1 MNALAKDGW
10 KPLEWADFPE
20 GITPFSLDPTGARL
34 DAKKLS
40 PGVYALLSS
49 VPIVDNVGFVV
60 GDRDVLV
67 VDAHINPAMGRQI
80 QERVREVTDKPIRY
94 LVNSNYHGDHTFG
107 NCAFPAET
115 VIIQHRRTADL
126 VPYHEEERRFMLPCV
141 GNDPKI
147 LEEVELRRADVVFD
161 DYLRIDL
168 GGKVVELHYFGP
180 ANTPGDTIT
189 YVPEAKVAWTGN
201 MTGGNLV
208 IALESDAPTYMNTIA
223 RLTQTL
229 EVETL
234 IPAHNPM
241 SGPELLGGYMQYL
254 SDVTQAVRGAVSAG
268 WTLAETMDRIPFALD
283 RPYSPPEDHPL
294 IGYFRDLH
302 SYNVMKTHQSFTE

>member
-20 GITPFSLDPTGARL
+20 GFTPFFLNPTGARL
-34 DAKKLS
+34 DAKELS

-49 VPIVDNVGFVV
+49 VPNVDNVGFVV

-67 VDAHINPAMGRQI
+67 VDAHINPAMARQI

-147 LEEVELRRADVVFD
+147 LEGVELRRPDVVFD

-189 YVPEAKVAWTGN
+189 YVPEAKAAWTGN
-201 MTGGNLV
+201 MTGGNLIV
-208 IALESDAPTYMNTIA
+208 PLENNAPTYMNSIA
-223 RLTQTL
+223 RFAQAL

-234 IPAHNPM
+234 IPAHNPI

-254 SDVTQAVRGAVSAG
+254 NDVTQAVRGAVSAG

-283 RPYSPPEDHPL
+283 RPYSPPEDHPR

>member
-1 MNALAKDGW
+1 MVGNAWSG
-10 KPLEWADFPE
+10 ADFPE

-34 DAKKLS
+34 DAKELS

-67 VDAHINPAMGRQI
+67 VDAHINPAMARQI

-126 VPYHEEERRFMLPCV
+126 IPYHEEERRFMLPCV

-161 DYLRIDL
+161 DYMRIDL

-208 IALESDAPTYMNTIA
+208 IALESDAPTYMNSIA
-223 RLTQTL
+223 RFAQTL

-234 IPAHNPM
+234 IPAHNPI

-254 SDVTQAVRGAVSAG
+254 SDVTQAVRGANSAG
-268 WTLAETMDRIPFALD
+268 WTLAETMERIPFALD

>member
-1 MNALAKDGW
+1 M
-10 KPLEWADFPE
+10 
-20 GITPFSLDPTGARL
+20 
-34 DAKKLS
+34 
-40 PGVYALLSS
+40 
-49 VPIVDNVGFVV
+49 DNVGFVV

-67 VDAHINPAMGRQI
+67 VDAHINPAMARQI

-147 LEEVELRRADVVFD
+147 LEGVELRRPDVVFD

-201 MTGGNLV
+201 MTGGNIV
-208 IALESDAPTYMNTIA
+208 VTLESNAPTYMNSIA
-223 RLTQTL
+223 RFAQAL

-234 IPAHNPM
+234 IPAHNPI

-254 SDVTQAVRGAVSAG
+254 NDVTQAVRGAVSAG
-268 WTLAETMDRIPFALD
+268 WTLAETMERIPFALD
-283 RPYSPPEDHPL
+283 RPYSPPEDHPR

>member
-1 MNALAKDGW
+1 M
-10 KPLEWADFPE
+10 
-20 GITPFSLDPTGARL
+20 
-34 DAKKLS
+34 
-40 PGVYALLSS
+40 
-49 VPIVDNVGFVV
+49 DNVGFVV

-67 VDAHINPAMGRQI
+67 VDAHINPAMARQI

-147 LEEVELRRADVVFD
+147 LEGVELRRPDVVFD

-201 MTGGNLV
+201 MTGGNLIV
-208 IALESDAPTYMNTIA
+208 PLENNAPTYMNSIA
-223 RLTQTL
+223 RFAQAL

-234 IPAHNPM
+234 IPAHNPI

-254 SDVTQAVRGAVSAG
+254 NDVTQAVRGDVSAG

-283 RPYSPPEDHPL
+283 RPYSPP
-294 IGYFRDLH
+294 
-302 SYNVMKTHQSFTE
+302 